1 MGWRERGEGGEECLL
16 ETEEEKSYSARSL
29 QRAGH
34 PRLPPASPAVPH
46 SPGRAAPAGRA
57 GLPLSIASLEPSEP
71 TRSCLISPRT
81 EGFRL
86 SEPFMNESRRSREQG
101 PRKVQNNSL
110 LPPSLPSPTLLVSL
124 KLLLFLTFSPPNRN
138 HAFRGGATGQAQ
150 PSARCGGSPWAAASR
165 LCSATQTVQ
174 PGPLCTP
181 KPGHRLT
188 LLGLETALKSHE
200 NLQVEVLIL

>member
-29 QRAGH
+29 LRAGH

-101 PRKVQNNSL
+101 PRKVQNNS
-110 LPPSLPSPTLLVSL
+110 PPSLPSPTLLVSL

-200 NLQVEVLIL
+200 NL